1 MSALVGEVGGK
12 PALGLLQSER
22 LAPGVVGSLV
32 LADLV
37 DREIPGIR
45 VGEIKAA
52 HARGGKHGVRF
63 GEREARL
70 ASREQGEQR
79 SLFRV
84 VRTGGIAGR
93 GADAAVFL
101 CDQLGARKSLA
112 RGVAPV

>member
-1 MSALVGEVGGK
+1 MSALVGEVGRK

-52 HARGGKHGVRF
+52 HARGGKPGVRF
-63 GEREARL
+63 GEREAPF
-70 ASREQGEQR
+70 ASGEQGEQR

-84 VRTGGIAGR
+84 VPTSGVSRGRAGCRGI
-93 GADAAVFL
+93 
-101 CDQLGARKSLA
+101 CLGSLW
-112 RGVAPV
+112 APKVSAPSRRP

>member
-1 MSALVGEVGGK
+1 MSALVGEVGRK

-52 HARGGKHGVRF
+52 HARGGEHGGRF
-63 GEREARL
+63 GEPEARL
-70 ASREQGEQR
+70 ASGEQSEQR

-84 VRTGGIAGR
+84 VRT
-93 GADAAVFL
+93 
-101 CDQLGARKSLA
+101 
-112 RGVAPV
+112 RGVVGGAAGAGV